1 MNLFLQ
7 TSVIKDAFAPIGDA
21 VKGGVPSVG
30 GFGAGWIIG
39 IGIILGLM
47 IFSVTGAFIYYHFWS
62 KKKWNIITRVHY
74 ENPTI
79 NGVSMGSGIPT
90 KRVRF
95 KDGRVVY
102 LYKYPIQG
110 YTISPEL
117 LTWTRP
123 REHDVI
129 VTQDKKLFSLVGISS
144 IDVQRKKLN
153 VDISYPD
160 IEMDRQDLQ
169 QHIDS
174 KKYDDPNERF
184 KIIAKI
190 ALWIFVI
197 VGVIVTVVLGSK
209 TYIDAKNIDLQRD
222 NINLQVTDNQREV
235 MENVNTFLLIL
246 KNTMPQ
252 SFKDIDGK
260 NLLTNVTEGT

>member
-1 MNLFLQ
+1 MAGTDIISNSLSPVLN
-7 TSVIKDAFAPIGDA
+7 G
-21 VKGGVPSVG
+21 VKSGVPSGVG
-30 GFGAGWIIG
+30 INGTWIIG
-39 IGIILGLM
+39 IGLLIGLM
-47 IFSVTGAFIYYHFWS
+47 VFSVVGAVIYYFFWS
-62 KKKWNIITRVHY
+62 KKKWNITTRVHY
-74 ENPTI
+74 DNPQI
-79 NGVSMGSGIPT
+79 GGVSMGGGQNNT

-102 LYKYPIQG
+102 LYKTPIQG

-129 VTQDKKLFSLVGISS
+129 VTQDKKLFSLVGIDS
-144 IDVQRKKLN
+144 IDVQRKMLK
-153 VDISYPD
+153 VDVSYPD

-190 ALWIFVI
+190 ATWIFLIIGAI
-197 VGVIVTVVLGSK
+197 VLTVLGSK
-209 TYIDAKNIDLQRD
+209 TYLDAKTIDASRD
-222 NINLQVTDNQREV
+222 ANNLKVSEMQVQI
-235 MENVNTFLLIL
+235 MQQLNTFMLIL
-246 KNTMPQ
+246 SRVMPE
-252 SFKDIDGK
+252 SFKQIDGQ
-260 NLLTNVTEGT
+260 NLLNVTSG

>member
-1 MNLFLQ
+1 MA
-7 TSVIKDAFAPIGDA
+7 TSVLTDAFSPIGSA
-21 VKGGVPSVG
+21 VTGGLPKVG
-30 GFGAGWIIG
+30 GFGWGWAIGISFIIG
-39 IGIILGLM
+39 LL
-47 IFSVTGAFIYYHFWS
+47 IFSIVGAFIFYYFWDR
-62 KKKWNIITRVHY
+62 KKWNIITRVHY

-79 NGVSMGSGIPT
+79 NGVSMGGGVAT

-102 LYKYPIQG
+102 LYKSPIQG

-129 VTQDKKLFSLVGISS
+129 VTQDKKLFSLVGINS

-153 VDISYPD
+153 VDVSYPD

-174 KKYDDPNERF
+174 KHFDDPNERF
-184 KIIAKI
+184 KMLAKI
-190 ALWIFVI
+190 ALYVFII
-197 VGVIVTVVLGSK
+197 VGIIVLTVLGSK
-209 TYIDAKNIDLQRD
+209 TYIDAKNINLQRD
-222 NINLQVTDNQREV
+222 NMNLKVTENQVRVLDG
-235 MENVNTFLLIL
+235 VNTFLLIL
-246 KNTMPQ
+246 SKTMPE
-252 SFKDIDGK
+252 SFKAIDGQ
-260 NLLTNVTEGT
+260 NLLNETITT

>member
-1 MNLFLQ
+1 MAGSLTDTF
-7 TSVIKDAFAPIGDA
+7 SPVINA
-21 VKGGVPSVG
+21 VKGGTPATNIG
-30 GFGAGWIIG
+30 GFGSGWIIG
-39 IGIILGLM
+39 IGLLIGLM
-47 IFSVTGAFIYYHFWS
+47 IFSVIGAFIYFHFWG
-62 KKKWNIITRVHY
+62 KKKWNILTRVHY

-79 NGVSMGSGIPT
+79 NGVSMGSGVPT

-102 LYKYPIQG
+102 LYKSPIQG

-129 VTQDKKLFSLVGISS
+129 VTQDKKLFSLVGINS

-153 VDISYPD
+153 VDVSYPD

-184 KIIAKI
+184 KIIAKV

-197 VGVIVTVVLGSK
+197 IGIIVLTVLGGK
-209 TYIDAKNIDLQRD
+209 TYIDAKNIDLARD
-222 NINLQVTDNQREV
+222 NMNLQVTTNQVKV
-235 MENVNTFLLIL
+235 MENLNTFLLIL
-246 KNTMPQ
+246 KGVMPE
-252 SFKDIDGK
+252 SFKNIDGQ
-260 NLLTNVTEGT
+260 NLMITNSTQ

>member
-1 MNLFLQ
+1 MANPL
-7 TSVIKDAFAPIGDA
+7 TDAFSPVTSAISNQAPKIGGIGPGIIT
-21 VKGGVPSVG
+21 VVG
-30 GFGAGWIIG
+30 LIIG
-39 IGIILGLM
+39 IAV
-47 IFSVTGAFIYYHFWS
+47 FSLVGALIYYYFWS
-62 KKKWNIITRVHY
+62 RKKWNIITRVHY

-79 NGVSMGSGIPT
+79 HGVSMGSGVPT

-102 LYKYPIQG
+102 IYKNPIQG

-129 VTQDKKLFSLVGISS
+129 VTQDKKLFSLIGINS

-153 VDISYPD
+153 VDVSYPD

-184 KIIAKI
+184 KLIAKI
-190 ALWIFVI
+190 GLWLFIMIFV
-197 VGVIVTVVLGSK
+197 VVIVVLGSK

-222 NINLQVTDNQREV
+222 NVNLEVAKNQAKV
-235 MENVNTFLLIL
+235 IDGVNTFLLIL
-246 KNTMPQ
+246 SKVMPE
-252 SFKDIDGK
+252 SFKQIDGK
-260 NLLTNVTEGT
+260 QLLNVSTLTK

>member
-1 MNLFLQ
+1 MAG
-7 TSVIKDAFAPIGDA
+7 TDVISDAFKPIGDA

-30 GFGAGWIIG
+30 GFGSGWIIVIAIG
-39 IGIILGLM
+39 IGLA
-47 IFSVTGAFIYYHFWS
+47 IFSVVGAFIYYHFWD
-62 KKKWNIITRVHY
+62 KKKWNILVRVHY

-90 KRVRF
+90 KRIRF

-102 LYKYPIQG
+102 LYKSPIQG

-123 REHDVI
+123 REHDII
-129 VTQDKKLFSLVGISS
+129 VTQDKKLFSLVGINS

-153 VDISYPD
+153 VDVSYPD

-184 KIIAKI
+184 KIIAKV

-197 VGVIVTVVLGSK
+197 IGVIVVVVLGSK
-209 TYIDAKNIDLQRD
+209 TYIDSKNIDLQRD
-222 NINLQVTDNQREV
+222 NINLQVTGNQAKV
-235 MENVNTFLLIL
+235 MDSVNTFLLVL
-246 KNTMPQ
+246 KSAMPE
-252 SFKDIDGK
+252 SFKNIDGK
-260 NLLTNVTEGT
+260 TLLNSTITQQ

>member
-1 MNLFLQ
+1 MASDLI
-7 TSVIKDAFAPIGDA
+7 SGAFSPVTEA
-21 VKGGVPSVG
+21 VKGGVPG
-30 GFGAGWIIG
+30 TGFGMGWVVG
-39 IGIILGLM
+39 I
-47 IFSVTGAFIYYHFWS
+47 SVFVGFAIVCVVAALIWYYFWDR
-62 KKKWNIITRVHY
+62 KKWNITTRVHY

-79 NGVSMGSGIPT
+79 NGVSMGSGVPT

-102 LYKYPIQG
+102 LYKTPIQG

-129 VTQDKKLFSLVGISS
+129 VTQDKKVFSLIGINS
-144 IDVQRKKLN
+144 IDAQRKKLN

-169 QHIDS
+169 HHIDS

-190 ALWIFVI
+190 ATYIFLSVALIVLVVI
-197 VGVIVTVVLGSK
+197 GSK
-209 TYIDAKNIDLQRD
+209 TYIDAKNIDIGRD
-222 NINLQVTDNQREV
+222 QMNLKVSENQVLV
-235 MENVNTFLLIL
+235 MDKINTFLAIIT
-246 KNTMPQ
+246 NVMPE
-252 SFKDIDGK
+252 SFKNLDNQ
-260 NLLTNVTEGT
+260 NLLNNTATT

>member
-1 MNLFLQ
+1 MANELLQ
-7 TSVIKDAFAPIGDA
+7 NTFTPVTTGLKQ
-21 VKGGVPSVG
+21 GVTVG
-30 GFGAGWIIG
+30 GFNSGWLIG
-39 IGIILGLM
+39 IGIVLGLM
-47 IFSVTGAFIYYHFWS
+47 LFSVIGALIYYHFWA
-62 KKKWNIITRVHY
+62 KKKWNITTRVHY

-79 NGVSMGSGIPT
+79 NGVSMGGAVPT
-90 KRVRF
+90 KRIRF

-102 LYKYPIQG
+102 LYKSPIQG

-129 VTQDKKLFSLVGISS
+129 VTQDKKLFCLVGINS

-153 VDISYPD
+153 VDVSYPD

-197 VGVIVTVVLGSK
+197 IGVIITMVLGSK
-209 TYIDAKNIDLQRD
+209 TYIDSKNIDLQRD
-222 NINLQVTDNQREV
+222 NMNLKVSENQVKV
-235 MENVNTFLLIL
+235 MENINTFLLIL
-246 KNTMPQ
+246 SRTMPE
-252 SFKDIDGK
+252 SFKQIDNK
-260 NLLTNVTEGT
+260 NLLNVTSQ

>member
-1 MNLFLQ
+1 MVDIG
-7 TSVIKDAFAPIGDA
+7 SVFSPVTQGIANG
-21 VKGGVPSVG
+21 SSG
-30 GFGAGWIIG
+30 GFNAGWIIG
-39 IGIILGLM
+39 IAIFIGLAL
-47 IFSVTGAFIYYHFWS
+47 FSLIGAFIYYYFWE
-62 KKKWNIITRVHY
+62 KKKWNILTRVHY

-79 NGVSMGSGIPT
+79 NGVSMGSAVKT

-102 LYKYPIQG
+102 MYKSPIQG

-129 VTQDKKLFSLVGISS
+129 VTQDKKLFSLIGINS

-153 VDISYPD
+153 VDVSYPD

-174 KKYDDPNERF
+174 KKFDDPNERF

-190 ALWIFVI
+190 ALWIFVFITVIVLGI
-197 VGVIVTVVLGSK
+197 VGSK
-209 TYIDAKNIDLQRD
+209 AYIDGKNIDAGRD
-222 NINLQVTDNQREV
+222 AMNFKVAEAQVKVIDG
-235 MENVNTFLLIL
+235 VNTFLLIL
-246 KNTMPQ
+246 SKVMPE
-252 SFKDIDGK
+252 SFKQIDGQ
-260 NLLTNVTEGT
+260 NLLNKST

>member
-1 MNLFLQ
+1 MADTEVLSN
-7 TSVIKDAFAPIGDA
+7 TFAPIGA
-21 VKGGVPSVG
+21 ALSTGVPSVG
-30 GFGAGWIIG
+30 GFGTGWIVG
-39 IGIILGLM
+39 ISLFVGLAL
-47 IFSVTGAFIYYHFWS
+47 FSVIGAFIYWFFYS
-62 KKKWNIITRVHY
+62 KKQWNILTRVHY

-79 NGVSMGSGIPT
+79 NGVSMGGGVLT
-90 KRVRF
+90 KRERF
-95 KDGRVVY
+95 RDGRVVY
-102 LYKYPIQG
+102 LYKSPIQG

-129 VTQDKKLFSLVGISS
+129 VTQDKKLFSLVGINS

-153 VDISYPD
+153 VDVSYPD

-174 KKYDDPNERF
+174 KKFDDPNERF
-184 KIIAKI
+184 KILAKI

-197 VGVIVTVVLGSK
+197 VGVIVLVVLGSK
-209 TYIDAKNIDLQRD
+209 TYIDAKKLDLARD
-222 NINLQVTDNQREV
+222 NMNLEVTYNQVKV

-246 KNTMPQ
+246 KGVMPE
-252 SFKDIDGK
+252 SFKNIDNKQLMNETGAI
-260 NLLTNVTEGT
+260 